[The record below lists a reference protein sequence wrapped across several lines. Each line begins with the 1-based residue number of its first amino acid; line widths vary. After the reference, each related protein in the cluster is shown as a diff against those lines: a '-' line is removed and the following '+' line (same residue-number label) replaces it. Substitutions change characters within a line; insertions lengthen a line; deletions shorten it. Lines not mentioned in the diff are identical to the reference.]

1 MSRKITLSEEEQK
14 TIKRLIQEE
23 KSAKIQ
29 KRYLFLGMKSRG
41 MRHQDIAEIL
51 GVCVDTITDWIQI
64 YESTGVESLGD
75 LHYEGRR
82 SSRLDSHKEAIGK
95 KIDTENVAKLE
106 DLQQWIFEQFQ
117 VKTCLTNLAYYCKKN
132 FDFHIKKQ
140 GLSQGKDQ
148 AQETKKPLEIS

>member
-1 MSRKITLSEEEQK
+1 MSRKLTLSETEHK

-23 KSAKIQ
+23 KSAKVQ
-29 KRYLFLGMKSRG
+29 KRYLFLEMKSQGMK
-41 MRHQDIAEIL
+41 HQDIADIL
-51 GVCVDTITDWIQI
+51 GVCVDTFTDWIQI
-64 YESTGVESLGD
+64 YESTGVESLGN

-82 SSRLDSHKEAIGK
+82 FSRLAPHKEAIGE
-95 KIDTENVAKLE
+95 KIDTENIAKLE
-106 DLQQWIFEQFQ
+106 DLQHWIFEQFQ

-148 AQETKKPLEIS
+148 AQ